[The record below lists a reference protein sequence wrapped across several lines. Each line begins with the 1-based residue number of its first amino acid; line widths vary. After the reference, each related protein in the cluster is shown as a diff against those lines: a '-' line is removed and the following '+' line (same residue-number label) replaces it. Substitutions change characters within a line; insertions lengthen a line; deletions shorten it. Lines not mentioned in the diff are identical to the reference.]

1 MAPANGSSKS
11 RKGSKQGNSGAQ
23 GSSGAA
29 VQPKPTTGAATPK
42 AIVVPALPLSYGKK
56 KVTGDTAAVREDAN
70 VAEQDK
76 KTNARKGGADKHKK
90 PANEKN
96 SAAAEAAKQP
106 AEPRKIEK
114 DKKDNVQ
121 SQIVTGEDNR
131 TGFATCVNCTD
142 TQAAATKKDEQTG
155 TSALIVGGS
164 LPAAAQI
171 PKSGTDKKPEA
182 PRGKLTT
189 LSLLNGHALTN
200 YS

>member
-29 VQPKPTTGAATPK
+29 VQPKHATGAATPK
-42 AIVVPALPLSYGKK
+42 AAVVPALPLSYGKK
-56 KVTGDTAAVREDAN
+56 KVAGDAAAVPEDAN

-96 SAAAEAAKQP
+96 SAATNAAKQP
-106 AEPRKIEK
+106 AEPKKNEK
-114 DKKDNVQ
+114 DKKDIVQ
-121 SQIVTGEDNR
+121 SEIVTGEDGH
-131 TGFATCVNCTD
+131 TGFGTCVNCAD
-142 TQAAATKKDEQTG
+142 TQAATAKKDEQTG

-164 LPAAAQI
+164 LPVPGQI
-171 PKSGTDKKPEA
+171 PKSGTEKKPEA
-182 PRGKLTT
+182 PKGKLTT
-189 LSLLNGHALTN
+189 LSLLNGHTLTN